1 MIIYNFTQHRL
12 TAQQEMD
19 GIRELPAE
27 QAEQLKRLLN
37 FGDKPGR
44 CEIQQRAEQLA
55 EMATDAGAD
64 GVMLG
69 GAPFLM
75 PQLAVCMQ
83 QRGIRI
89 FFAFSQRRSTEVLTA
104 DNQVEKRC
112 VFCYEGLIEI

>member
-1 MIIYNFTQHRL
+1 
-12 TAQQEMD
+12 MD

-27 QAEQLKRLLN
+27 QAAQVSELLN
-37 FGDKPGR
+37 FSTRPSSQ
-44 CEIQQRAEQLA
+44 EIQRRAGLLA
-55 EMATDAGAD
+55 EMAAAAGAD

-75 PQLAVCMQ
+75 PRLAGCMQ

-89 FFAFSQRRSTEVLTA
+89 FFAFSQRRSTEVQTA

-112 VFCYEGLIEI
+112 VFCYEGLIEV